1 MWQLFSALSMGNGI
15 RQSKNEQAVD
25 GTKKHTLRLLF
36 RAGCAYIIAQGV

>member
-1 MWQLFSALSMGNGI
+1 MWQLFSALSVENGV
-15 RQSKNEQAVD
+15 RLSKNEQAVD

>member
-15 RQSKNEQAVD
+15 RQSKNERAVE
-25 GTKKHTLRLLF
+25 GMKKHTLRMLF